1 MLRLK
6 RHLKIVTEE
15 AIKAGLSLHGTKID
29 TTNATE
35 LFSNATAGEIIQLA
49 NEANQSGVSS
59 QALALLAV
67 KKLNNPTLTTDGD
80 IKNLMELCK
89 GLDLATEAI
98 KSFQSIKNNVMN
110 PDGSIKASGSS
121 EKIAKENALNTA
133 YDRMKSII
141 KTSISGASVNS
152 HGTSG
157 GGGTSSGGGG
167 GSSTAKTPFD
177 YLADYAGTFF
187 DWIEVRLDRLQ
198 KKIDSNISKA
208 ESKLNDKRYS
218 SATATYMSAISGT
231 YDKLYNTYEGRKEY
245 SSHAQDYL
253 NKAVSLGAISSSLAQ
268 EIKSRVADGSINI
281 SKYSSDIQTVISTY
295 KDWIDKAKDCT
306 TAMQTLHDSLRTYA
320 EDLKKVSDAQRD
332 ARNKI
337 KSNLKC
343 NVQITYNPTVM
354 IGYGYKS

>member
-1 MLRLK
+1 MIVKTKTDDFGNNTIGLNNPFKGLFNGDFFK
-6 RHLKIVTEE
+6 RQNLLSDADIT
-15 AIKAGLSLHGTKID
+15 AIKA
-29 TTNATE
+29 
-35 LFSNATAGEIIQLA
+35 
-49 NEANQSGVSS
+49 
-59 QALALLAV
+59 
-67 KKLNNPTLTTDGD
+67 
-80 IKNLMELCK
+80 
-89 GLDLATEAI
+89 
-98 KSFQSIKNNVMN
+98 
-110 PDGSIKASGSS
+110 
-121 EKIAKENALNTA
+121 
-133 YDRMKSII
+133 
-141 KTSISGASVNS
+141 
-152 HGTSG
+152 
-157 GGGTSSGGGG
+157 
-167 GSSTAKTPFD
+167 
-177 YLADYAGTFF
+177 
-187 DWIEVRLDRLQ
+187 
-198 KKIDSNISKA
+198 
-208 ESKLNDKRYS
+208 
-218 SATATYMSAISGT
+218 
-231 YDKLYNTYEGRKEY
+231 YNTEIDKCVTSQTAFKEY